1 MVENICY
8 YPGIEFHRGRDC
20 FSLLANDSNYKINF
34 IDMSIKVRHIGVNH
48 RLSTS
53 LDKRMN
59 SSDCHLA
66 FQRTQIRAHQLHAG
80 KIDVSIPNLF
90 TGGVRLLI

>member
-8 YPGIEFHRGRDC
+8 YPGIEFHRGRDS
-20 FSLLANDSNYKINF
+20 FSLLGNGTNYKINF
-34 IDMSIKVRHIGVNH
+34 IDMSVKVRHIGIND

-53 LDKRMN
+53 LEKRLN

-80 KIDVSIPNLF
+80 KIDVSIGNLY
-90 TGGVRLLI
+90 TGGGKLSI